1 MSYPVAAVERAMTI
15 HQAILHALHGR
26 QTWLQVADVLGL
38 SPRTVRRWRWKFE
51 RDGVKGLLD
60 RRRQTPSTRRVP
72 VAELQRV
79 LRVYR
84 ARDPGFNVRHFHPL
98 AQRDHGVTFSYTLVK
113 AALQQAGLVRR
124 ARARGRHRRRREP
137 RPCFGSRLHLDG
149 SRHRWLALVP
159 ETWHTLLVV
168 VDDATKHVLYAQL
181 GDGGESTRAIMT
193 ALSAVFARHG
203 LPGAL
208 YTDRAHWAVHTPTS
222 GSAPDRTRLTQVGRA
237 LQALGIEH
245 ILGHSPQA
253 RGRSERANR
262 TLQDRLVNELR
273 VAGIRT
279 VPAANRYLAERFLP
293 AYNQTFGR
301 PPTDPHSAFVPVTA
315 AQLEPILCHEEARVV
330 ARDNTVT
337 LDRVAL
343 QLSKPRGRRTC
354 AGLPVLVRRHLDG
367 GHSVWWGR
375 RCLGRYDPQGRPR
388 TALPA
393 PISA

>member
-15 HQAILHALHGR
+15 HQAIRHALHGR

-79 LRVYR
+79 LRLYR
-84 ARDPGFNVRHFHPL
+84 ERYPGFNVRHFHQL

-137 RPCFGSRLHLDG
+137 RPCFGELLHLDG

-168 VDDATKHVLYAQL
+168 VADATTHVLYAQL

-208 YTDRAHWAVHTPTS
+208 YTDRAHWAVHTATS
-222 GSAPDRTRLTQVGRA
+222 GSAPDRTRLTQVGSATPRR
-237 LQALGIEH
+237 
-245 ILGHSPQA
+245 P
-253 RGRSERANR
+253 
-262 TLQDRLVNELR
+262 
-273 VAGIRT
+273 AG
-279 VPAANRYLAERFLP
+279 AANAPTARCRIGWSTSSASPGSGPSRP
-293 AYNQTFGR
+293 PIATSRSASSPRTTRPSAAR
-301 PPTDPHSAFVPVTA
+301 PPTRIRPSCLSPRLSSSPSSAM
-315 AQLEPILCHEEARVV
+315 
-330 ARDNTVT
+330 
-337 LDRVAL
+337 
-343 QLSKPRGRRTC
+343 RRRASSPGTT
-354 AGLPVLVRRHLDG
+354 P
-367 GHSVWWGR
+367 
-375 RCLGRYDPQGRPR
+375 
-388 TALPA
+388 
-393 PISA
+393 